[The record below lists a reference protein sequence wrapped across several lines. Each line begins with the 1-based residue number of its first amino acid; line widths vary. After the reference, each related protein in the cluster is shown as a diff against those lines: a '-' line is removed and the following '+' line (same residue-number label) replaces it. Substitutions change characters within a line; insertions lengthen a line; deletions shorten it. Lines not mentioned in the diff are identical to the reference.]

1 MDEFVG
7 VIIMPFYSKFHYSG
21 LKYVIISQ
29 ILQLFI
35 RNIGATS
42 RRDKRKQAYQFIY
55 GKLHDSDHRLGYN
68 TAKSLDVTSVISLAE
83 MDEMKKGYADPSE
96 ELVIA
101 LKTLLNHVASEC
113 KIEEYLVTPFL
124 SKYRA

>member
-29 ILQLFI
+29 VLQLFI
-35 RNIGATS
+35 RNIGLTS
-42 RRDKRKQAYQFIY
+42 RRDKRKQAYQF
-55 GKLHDSDHRLGYN
+55 HDSDHRLGYN

-83 MDEMKKGYADPSE
+83 MDELKKGYADPSE
-96 ELVIA
+96 ELVIV

>member
-42 RRDKRKQAYQFIY
+42 RRDKRKQAYQF
-55 GKLHDSDHRLGYN
+55 HDSDHRLGYN

-83 MDEMKKGYADPSE
+83 MDELKKGYADPSE

>member
-1 MDEFVG
+1 MDEFVD
-7 VIIMPFYSKFHYSG
+7 VIIMPFYSRFHYSG
-21 LKYVIISQ
+21 LKYVIISHV
-29 ILQLFI
+29 LQLFI

-42 RRDKRKQAYQFIY
+42 RRDKRKQDKRKQAYQF
-55 GKLHDSDHRLGYN
+55 HDSDHRLGYN

-83 MDEMKKGYADPSE
+83 MDELKKGYADPSE